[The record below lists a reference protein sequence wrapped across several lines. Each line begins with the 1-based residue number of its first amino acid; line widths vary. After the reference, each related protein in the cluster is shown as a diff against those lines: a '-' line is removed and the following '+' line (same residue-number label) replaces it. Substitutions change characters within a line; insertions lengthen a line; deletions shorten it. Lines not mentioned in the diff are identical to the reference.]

1 MLSDSLGYST
11 RLIFIL
17 TMKDCRMKG
26 EDCRIGGDD
35 CRIGGVVR
43 L

>member
-17 TMKDCRMKG
+17 TMKGTTEGLVGMILG
-26 EDCRIGGDD
+26 LVGI
-35 CRIGGVVR
+35 VR

>member
-17 TMKDCRMKG
+17 TMKG
-26 EDCRIGGDD
+26 TTEGLV
-35 CRIGGVVR
+35 GVV
-43 L
+43 

>member
-17 TMKDCRMKG
+17 TMKEYDG
-26 EDCRIGGDD
+26 RIGGDD
-35 CRIGGVVR
+35 V
-43 L
+43 